1 MTEKNVQVNTN
12 AGQGKRKKIIALAL
26 VIVVLIGVGAGL
38 LIARDNIIFNVALEF
53 AVKKDFATAEEYA
66 EKVNTKKGR
75 YLCEY
80 INLRQD
86 INEHYP
92 ELLSKFDEELLEKW
106 HETSTGLYENRDYFG
121 VEVAREIYNIK
132 IRLDGILQTIEFYEK
147 LNPEISNVFE
157 VFNEVNRLYSRAEN
171 GYYVTFTIADEI
183 AKIDKWDADISKISE
198 FANKMYNGESAYLL
212 NYFIKEAEAE
222 NAELRASMESFL
234 ELGYAET
241 DEVRATGTGV
251 KRFPDVRNSDGE
263 AVNLHDVQRYKVYM
277 FEGLCTVLIE
287 ALGEFYVL

>member
-1 MTEKNVQVNTN
+1 MTDKNVNVNTQ

-26 VIVVLIGVGAGL
+26 VLVVLIGIGAGV
-38 LIARDNIIFNVALEF
+38 LIARDNILFNVALEY
-53 AVKKDFATAEEYA
+53 AVQKDFGTAEIYA
-66 EKVNTKKGR
+66 EKVGTKKGR
-75 YLCEY
+75 YLREY

-92 ELLSKFDEELLEKW
+92 ELLSEFDEELLTEW
-106 HETSTGLYENRDYFG
+106 HETSSKLYEKRDYFG
-121 VEVAREIYNIK
+121 VEVARDIYNID
-132 IRLDGILQTIEFYEK
+132 IRLDGILQTVAFYEK
-147 LNPEISNVFE
+147 LEPEISNIFE
-157 VFNEVNRLYSRAEN
+157 VFNEVNRLYSKADD

-183 AKIDKWDADISKISE
+183 EKINKWDADIAAVSE

-222 NAELRASMESFL
+222 SAELRASMESFL
-234 ELGYAET
+234 ELGYTET

-263 AVNLHDVQRYKVYM
+263 AVNLHDVQRYKSYM
-277 FEGLCTVLIE
+277 FEGLCTALIE